1 MMVADKFPNGLI
13 GPIGL
18 IGLRIIRTIRIDRI
32 DGIDGID
39 EIIPIERSV
48 THLSHQAKRPHLF
61 QPLPPSISEIKFVVR
76 RG

>member
-1 MMVADKFPNGLI
+1 MMVADKFPNGLN

-18 IGLRIIRTIRIDRI
+18 IGLRIIRTIRID
-32 DGIDGID
+32 GIDGQY
-39 EIIPIERSV
+39 PIKRSV
-48 THLSHQAKRPHLF
+48 THLF